1 MRKHIVLLDESG
13 DGYEE
18 TKSSPLDSNN
28 EGQMNGISEFR
39 LNLLM
44 MISKEIFSNSGTNE

>member
-44 MISKEIFSNSGTNE
+44 ISKEIFSNSGTNE